1 VTLLDT
7 RDFGWIL
14 AIVALGWVGMWL
26 LLPHRHGGSRTTRVT
41 SVGALLAGIAL
52 LLFLPL
58 LTPPGPL
65 LPTLFFYAFSLLSLI
80 GAVLMITARDPVYS
94 ALWFAT
100 VVLASS
106 GLFLLAGAQF
116 LAAGTVIVYA
126 GAIIVT
132 FLFVLMLA
140 QSHGQAIYDR
150 SARRP
155 LASSFTSL
163 LLLGALVASIVAT
176 GSGVTPESPSPVVS
190 VNQLAQGNPE
200 TDPVALVAA
209 TAVRE
214 TARLPEPPEFGQRPP
229 HVAGLGGTLFTDH
242 LLTVEVIGLLLFIAL
257 IGAVA
262 IATPRAPVRPDRS
275 NGSAPGSSSAP
286 AGTA

>member
-1 VTLLDT
+1 MTLLDT
-7 RDFGWIL
+7 RDFGLIA
-14 AIVALGWVGMWL
+14 AIVALGWVGLWL
-26 LLPHRHGGSRTTRVT
+26 LLPHRHGGIRPTRLI
-41 SVGALLAGIAL
+41 SVGGMLAGFAL
-52 LLFLPL
+52 LLILPY

-65 LPTLFFYAFSLLSLI
+65 LATLFFYAFSVLALV
-80 GAVLMITARDPVYS
+80 GGVLMITARDPVYS

-100 VVLASS
+100 VVLSSS

-126 GAIIVT
+126 GAIVVT

-155 LASSFTSL
+155 LAASLTSM
-163 LLLGALVASIVAT
+163 LLLGALLASLVAT
-176 GSGVTPESPSPVVS
+176 RSGLTEESPSPLAS
-190 VNQLAQGNPE
+190 VASLIAERPAG
-200 TDPVALVAA
+200 DPVAIVGN

-214 TARLPEPPEFGQRPP
+214 TSRLPEAVEYGQRPP

-242 LLTVEVIGLLLFIAL
+242 LLTIEVIGLLLFIAL

-262 IATPRAPVRPDRS
+262 IATPKMPVRPDRS
-275 NGSAPGSSSAP
+275 ASAGP
-286 AGTA
+286 GTA

>member
-1 VTLLDT
+1 
-7 RDFGWIL
+7 
-14 AIVALGWVGMWL
+14 
-26 LLPHRHGGSRTTRVT
+26 
-41 SVGALLAGIAL
+41 
-52 LLFLPL
+52 
-58 LTPPGPL
+58 
-65 LPTLFFYAFSLLSLI
+65 
-80 GAVLMITARDPVYS
+80 
-94 ALWFAT
+94 
-100 VVLASS
+100 
-106 GLFLLAGAQF
+106 
-116 LAAGTVIVYA
+116 
-126 GAIIVT
+126 
-132 FLFVLMLA
+132 
-140 QSHGQAIYDR
+140 
-150 SARRP
+150 
-155 LASSFTSL
+155 
-163 LLLGALVASIVAT
+163 
-176 GSGVTPESPSPVVS
+176 VVS